1 MIRRPPRS
9 TLFPYTTLFRS
20 ATEIASREGKEAKTV
35 ASTTRWPVA
44 LAGAVLAATAVT
56 VLVWLD
62 PGEWRG
68 RVLCGHSPPGA
79 TNAGV
84 PVLNLSRVAAPDY
97 HARGQTEAAATHPGR

>member
-68 RVLCGHSPPGA
+68 PLVWGHPPPGA
-79 TNAGV
+79 DNPGF
-84 PVLNLSRVAAPDY
+84 PLWESSRGAAP
-97 HARGQTEAAATHPGR
+97 RTKPPGHTGGAGYR